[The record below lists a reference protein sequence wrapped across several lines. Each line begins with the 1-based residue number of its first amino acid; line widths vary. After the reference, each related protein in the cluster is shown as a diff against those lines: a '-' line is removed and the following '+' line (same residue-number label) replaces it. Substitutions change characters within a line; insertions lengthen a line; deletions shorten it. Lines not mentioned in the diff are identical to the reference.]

1 LIKKINSQIQL
12 AVICNPTNNTQN
24 TRGSELAT
32 GIAVRYDKSAER
44 CWILALGGG
53 VPRLYTMST
62 PKTQKSWNQGE
73 RVHSTKVREKLRER
87 DRGPVPPLHE
97 SVPISR

>member
-1 LIKKINSQIQL
+1 LIEKDNSQIQL
-12 AVICNPTNNTQN
+12 AVICNQTNNTQH

-32 GIAVRYDKSAER
+32 GIAARYGKPAER
-44 CWILALGGG
+44 CWILTLGGG

-73 RVHSTKVREKLRER
+73 RVHPTKVREKLREK
-87 DRGPVPPLHE
+87 GGLVPPLHE
-97 SVPISR
+97 PVPISR